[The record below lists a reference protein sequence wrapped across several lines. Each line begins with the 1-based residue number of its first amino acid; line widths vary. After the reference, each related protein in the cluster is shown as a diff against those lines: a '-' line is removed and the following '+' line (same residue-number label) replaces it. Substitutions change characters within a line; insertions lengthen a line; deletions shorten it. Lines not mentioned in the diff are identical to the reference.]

1 MSNVIELIPLGGL
14 GEFGSNCF
22 ALRYSED
29 MILVDVGMGFPEE
42 SAYGVDVCIPDFDF
56 LEEYRENIIAVV
68 ITHGHEDHIGA
79 LPYVLKK
86 FNVPVYASHFTMGL
100 IESKLEEHELLDEVL
115 LHRVE
120 PRDRVEIGE
129 FEVEFIRV
137 SHSLVDCF
145 ALAITTPL
153 GTLIHTGDYKVD
165 ETPVIGEPIDLRTL
179 RRYGQEGVL
188 ALTSDSTNATVPGR
202 TPSERAVIPDFE
214 EIFSEAEG
222 RIFVATF
229 ASSIHR
235 LQIVIDVA
243 QQFDR
248 KVCVLGRS
256 MVKNVEIAERLGY
269 LDLHEGML
277 VSLQDSR
284 KLADHEIVYLVT
296 GSQGEPRAALSQLS
310 SQSYKGLSIEEG
322 DTVILSARIIPGN
335 ERAISRLIGGIYKRG
350 AAIIDEKRRLI
361 HVSGHASQEDIRIMT
376 EAVRPKFVVPVHGE
390 YRMLYRHKEFLKNH
404 CDFPEENI
412 ILIENGDVLELDG
425 ERATIIDKRDVGRT
439 FIDDSGFEEI
449 DGEVVRERRQLAYD
463 GVVTPVVTV
472 SEETGELE
480 AAPEI
485 VARGVLGLDGNGDS
499 ADFLRDM
506 QRVVAEAVNAA
517 SRDERRD
524 ASLLKERVRV
534 ELKRFIQKQTG
545 TRPVIMPVVV
555 QV

>member
-1 MSNVIELIPLGGL
+1 MPLGGV
-14 GEFGSNCF
+14 GEFGCNCM
-22 ALRYSED
+22 AVRYGED
-29 MILVDVGMGFPEE
+29 MILVDTGMGFPQET
-42 SAYGVDVCIPDFDF
+42 AYGVDVEVPDFDF
-56 LEEYRENIIAVV
+56 LEEYRDNIIAVV

-79 LPYVLKK
+79 VPYVLKK
-86 FNVPVYASHFTMGL
+86 FNVPLYASHFTMGL
-100 IESKLEEHELLDEVL
+100 IESKLEEHDILGDVL

-120 PRDRVEIGE
+120 PRDKVEIGE

-137 SHSLVDCF
+137 SHSLIDCF
-145 ALAITTPL
+145 ALAINTPA

-277 VSLQDSR
+277 VSLQQAK
-284 KLADHEIVYLVT
+284 KLPDDEIVYLVT

-310 SQSYKGLSIEEG
+310 SGSYKGLTISDG

-335 ERAISRLIGGIYKRG
+335 ERSISRLIGEIYKRG

-376 EAVRPKFVVPVHGE
+376 EAVRPEFVVPVHGE

-412 ILIENGDVLELDG
+412 ILIENGDVLELEPG
-425 ERATIIDKRDVGRT
+425 RAKVVGKREVGRT
-439 FIDDSGFEEI
+439 FIDETGFEEI
-449 DGEVVRERRQLAYD
+449 DGEVIKERRQLAYD
-463 GVVTPVVTV
+463 GVITPVVTID
-472 SEETGELE
+472 EESGELE
-480 AAPEI
+480 GEPEV
-485 VARGVLGLDGNGDS
+485 VARGLLGLDGNGNAAS
-499 ADFLRDM
+499 FMRDM
-506 QRVVAEAVNAA
+506 RQVVTKAVESA

-524 ASLLKERVRV
+524 SSVLKERVRL

-545 TRPVIMPVVV
+545 AKPVILPVVV
-555 QV
+555 QI

>member
-1 MSNVIELIPLGGL
+1 
-14 GEFGSNCF
+14 
-22 ALRYSED
+22 
-29 MILVDVGMGFPEE
+29 
-42 SAYGVDVCIPDFDF
+42 
-56 LEEYRENIIAVV
+56 
-68 ITHGHEDHIGA
+68 
-79 LPYVLKK
+79 
-86 FNVPVYASHFTMGL
+86 
-100 IESKLEEHELLDEVL
+100 
-115 LHRVE
+115 
-120 PRDRVEIGE
+120 
-129 FEVEFIRV
+129 
-137 SHSLVDCF
+137 
-145 ALAITTPL
+145 
-153 GTLIHTGDYKVD
+153 
-165 ETPVIGEPIDLRTL
+165 
-179 RRYGQEGVL
+179 
-188 ALTSDSTNATVPGR
+188 VPGR

-222 RIFVATF
+222 RIFVAAF

-310 SQSYKGLSIEEG
+310 SQSYKGLSIQDG

-335 ERAISRLIGGIYKRG
+335 ERAISRLIGEIYKRG

-425 ERATIIDKRDVGRT
+425 ERASIIDKRDVGRT

-463 GVVTPVVTV
+463 GVITPVVTV

-485 VARGVLGLDGNGDS
+485 VARGVLGLDANGDS

-506 QRVVAEAVNAA
+506 RRVVEAAVNAA
-517 SRDERRD
+517 SRAERRD
-524 ASLLKERVRV
+524 TSLLKERVRV

-545 TRPVIMPVVV
+545 ARPVIMPVVV

>member
-22 ALRYSED
+22 ALRYGED

>member
-1 MSNVIELIPLGGL
+1 MPLGGV
-14 GEFGSNCF
+14 GEFGCNCM
-22 ALRYSED
+22 AVRYGED
-29 MILVDVGMGFPEE
+29 MILVDTGMGFPQET
-42 SAYGVDVCIPDFDF
+42 AYGVDVEVPDFDF
-56 LEEYRENIIAVV
+56 LEKYRDQILAVV

-79 LPYVLKK
+79 VPYVLKK
-86 FNVPVYASHFTMGL
+86 FNVPLYASHFTMGL
-100 IESKLEEHELLDEVL
+100 IESKLEEHHLLGDVL

-137 SHSLVDCF
+137 SHSLIDCF
-145 ALAITTPL
+145 ALAINTPA

-222 RIFVATF
+222 RIFVAAF

-256 MVKNVEIAERLGY
+256 MIKNVEIAERLGY

-277 VSLQDSR
+277 VPLQQAK
-284 KLADHEIVYLVT
+284 KLPKDEVVYLVT
-296 GSQGEPRAALSQLS
+296 GSQGEARAALSQLANG
-310 SQSYKGLSIEEG
+310 SYKGLTIQEG
-322 DTVILSARIIPGN
+322 DTVVLSARIIPGN
-335 ERAISRLIGGIYKRG
+335 ERSISRLIGEIYKRG

-412 ILIENGDVLELDG
+412 ILIENGDVLELS
-425 ERATIIDKRDVGRT
+425 EHSARVVEKREVGRT
-439 FIDDSGFEEI
+439 FIDESGFEEI
-449 DGEVVRERRQLAYD
+449 DGEVIRERRQLAFD
-463 GVVTPVVTV
+463 GVVTPVITID
-472 SEETGELE
+472 EESGELE
-480 AAPEI
+480 GEPEV
-485 VARGVLGLDGNGDS
+485 VARGVLGIDGNGKS
-499 ADFLRDM
+499 AALLGDM
-506 QRVVAEAVNAA
+506 RRVVTAAVAAA

-524 ASLLKERVRV
+524 STVLKERVRL

-545 TRPVIMPVVV
+545 ARPVIMPVVV